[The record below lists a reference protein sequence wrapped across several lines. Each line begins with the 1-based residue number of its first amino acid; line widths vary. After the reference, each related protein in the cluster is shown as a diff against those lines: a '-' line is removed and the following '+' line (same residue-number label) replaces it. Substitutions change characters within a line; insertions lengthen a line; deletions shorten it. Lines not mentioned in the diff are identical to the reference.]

1 MIREKITIND
11 YERISRENEYYIW
24 HFVRKT
30 NMGNRAVYSIFDKP
44 DFNPDYPH
52 ALREFLEIC
61 DIPYFES
68 YVEDSVD
75 LLDNLIQLSRLLSK
89 NDNKLNTCVLGF
101 NKRRMVTSTMDG
113 HCLCV
118 EGISEIIYELNPDFI
133 ERINLD

>member
-30 NMGNRAVYSIFDKP
+30 NMGNRAVYSIFDEPEFGP
-44 DFNPDYPH
+44 DMPH
-52 ALREFLEIC
+52 ELRTFLEIC
-61 DIPYFES
+61 NIPYFES

-75 LLDNLIQLSRLLSK
+75 FLDNLISLSRLW
-89 NDNKLNTCVLGF
+89 NKSDHQFNTCVLGF
-101 NKRRMVTSTMDG
+101 NKRRMVTSTMHG

-118 EGISEIIYELNPDFI
+118 GGISEIIYELNPDFI

>member
-30 NMGNRAVYSIFDKP
+30 NMGNRAIYSIFDTP
-44 DFNPDYPH
+44 DFNPDMPH
-52 ALREFLEIC
+52 ELRTFLEIC

-75 LLDNLIQLSRLLSK
+75 FLDNIIPLKHLW
-89 NDNKLNTCVLGF
+89 NKSDSQFNTCVLGF
-101 NKRRMVTSTMDG
+101 NRRRMVDSTIY

-118 EGISEIIYELNPDFI
+118 GGISEIIYELNPDII

>member
-1 MIREKITIND
+1 MIREKVTVKD

-30 NMGNRAVYSIFDKP
+30 NMGNRVIYSIFDEPEFSP
-44 DFNPDYPH
+44 DFPH
-52 ALREFLEIC
+52 ELRTFLEIC

-75 LLDNLIQLSRLLSK
+75 FLDNLIQLKRLLSK

-118 EGISEIIYELNPDFI
+118 GGISEIIYELNPKFI
-133 ERINLD
+133 EQINLD

>member
-30 NMGNRAVYSIFDKP
+30 NMGIRSIYSIFDETEFRP
-44 DFNPDYPH
+44 NYPH
-52 ALREFLEIC
+52 QLKTFLEIC

-75 LLDNLIQLSRLLSK
+75 FLDNLISLSRLFNK
-89 NDNKLNTCVLGF
+89 GDNKLNTCVLGF

-118 EGISEIIYELNPDFI
+118 EGISEIIYELNPNFI

>member
-30 NMGNRAVYSIFDKP
+30 DVGNRSIFSIFDEPNFGP
-44 DFNPDYPH
+44 DTQH
-52 ALREFLEIC
+52 ELKTFLEIC
-61 DIPYFES
+61 NIPYFES

-75 LLDNLIQLSRLLSK
+75 FLDNLIPLSRLLSK
-89 NDNKLNTCVLGF
+89 NDNKLNTCILGF
-101 NKRRMVTSTMDG
+101 NKRRMVTSTMHG

-118 EGISEIIYELNPDFI
+118 GGISEIIYELNSDFI

>member
-30 NMGNRAVYSIFDKP
+30 NMGNRAIFSIFDEPEFGP
-44 DFNPDYPH
+44 DMPH
-52 ALREFLEIC
+52 ELRAFLEIC

-75 LLDNLIQLSRLLSK
+75 FLDNLIQLSRLLNK

-118 EGISEIIYELNPDFI
+118 EGISEIIYKLNPDFI
-133 ERINLD
+133 EQINLD